1 MSFRYAR
8 ALVVVALLAC
18 KGAAAG
24 PAPPE
29 VRAEIEAV
37 LARLQAPGCQFYR
50 NRSWHSGTEAQ
61 AHLRRKLEYLEGKN
75 LVKTTEDFINLAA
88 SASSASGEPYLVR
101 CGTSP
106 SVESKAWLREQLGA
120 IRRAR

>member
-1 MSFRYAR
+1 
-8 ALVVVALLAC
+8 VALLAC
-18 KGAAAG
+18 AGAAAG
-24 PAPPE
+24 PAPPA
-29 VRAEIEAV
+29 VRAEIEAL

-50 NRSWHSGTEAQ
+50 NGSWHSGTEAQ

-88 SASSASGEPYLVR
+88 SASSASGEPYQVR
-101 CGTSP
+101 CGASP
-106 SVESKAWLREQLGA
+106 SAESGAWLREQLGA